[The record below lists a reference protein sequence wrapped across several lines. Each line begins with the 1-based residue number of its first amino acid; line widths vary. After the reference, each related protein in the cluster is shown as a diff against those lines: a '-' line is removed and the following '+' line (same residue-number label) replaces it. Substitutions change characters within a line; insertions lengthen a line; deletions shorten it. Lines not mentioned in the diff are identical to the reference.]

1 MPRVVVVALEEGH
14 VPLACG
20 VVEGAVRGRA
30 ALAVPKDQ
38 AVQALLGAAE
48 GHQVA
53 HVLAV
58 GRGRV
63 NDQAGGHLRLPNPV
77 SAPRGG
83 TGLD

>member
-1 MPRVVVVALEEGH
+1 MVTFCMARVVVVALEERH

-63 NDQAGGHLRLPNPV
+63 D
-77 SAPRGG
+77 
-83 TGLD
+83 D